1 MKVDLASL
9 AENYTAEL
17 IKKLSKMKE
26 YSSNTNF
33 EKIDFHYQQQENCN
47 LDFATDKKDVL
58 YFFKISNDIIASKN
72 ICKIIQK
79 KKSKKNSVKYPKV
92 NSENLEINGVENK
105 ILYIGKSSTGFHKRL
120 KDHLGLSSASTY
132 SLQLKTWLEDE
143 NLMKVKLELYYLP
156 FNFASLEDGFDK
168 NEILELPPSSLHYH
182 YRPILGRSGH

>member
-9 AENYTAEL
+9 AENYIAEL

-72 ICKIIQK
+72 ICKIILK

-92 NSENLEINGVENK
+92 NSENVEINGVENK

-120 KDHLGLSSASTY
+120 KDHLGLSSSSTY

-168 NEILELPPSSLHYH
+168 NEILELIESSLHYH

>member
-26 YSSNTNF
+26 YSLNNNF
-33 EKIDFHYQQQENCN
+33 KKIDFDFQEQENCN
-47 LDFATDKKDVL
+47 LDFAKDKKDVL
-58 YFFKISNDIIASKN
+58 YFFKISNDKIASKN

-168 NEILELPPSSLHYH
+168 NEILELLESSLHYH

>member
-58 YFFKISNDIIASKN
+58 YFFKISNDKIASKN

-168 NEILELPPSSLHYH
+168 NEILELIESSLHYH

>member
-33 EKIDFHYQQQENCN
+33 EKIDFHYQQQENFN

-58 YFFKISNDIIASKN
+58 YFFIILNDIIASKN

-92 NSENLEINGVENK
+92 NSENVEINGVENK

-168 NEILELPPSSLHYH
+168 NEILELIESSLHYH

>member
-132 SLQLKTWLEDE
+132 SLQLKTWIEDN
-143 NLMKVKLELYYLP
+143 NLSNVKLELYYLP

-168 NEILELPPSSLHYH
+168 NEILELIESSLHYH

>member
-9 AENYTAEL
+9 AENYIAEL

-92 NSENLEINGVENK
+92 NSENVEINGVENK

-120 KDHLGLSSASTY
+120 KDHLGLSSSSTY

-168 NEILELPPSSLHYH
+168 NEILELIESSLHYH

>member
-26 YSSNTNF
+26 YSLNNNF
-33 EKIDFHYQQQENCN
+33 EKIKFEYKKQENCN
-47 LDFATDKKDVL
+47 LDFAKDKKDVL
-58 YFFKISNDIIASKN
+58 YFFKISNDEINSKN
-72 ICKIIQK
+72 ICEIIQK
-79 KKSKKNSVKYPKV
+79 KKSKNNTLKYPKV
-92 NSENLEINGVENK
+92 NLNNAEINGVENK

-132 SLQLKTWLEDE
+132 SLQFKTWIEDK
-143 NLMKVKLELYYLP
+143 NLKKVKLELYYLP

-168 NEILELPPSSLHYH
+168 NEILELIESSLHYH

>member
-9 AENYTAEL
+9 AENNTAEL

-92 NSENLEINGVENK
+92 NSENVEINGVENK

-168 NEILELPPSSLHYH
+168 NEILELIESSLHYH

>member
-1 MKVDLASL
+1 MEVDLASL
-9 AENYTAEL
+9 AENYIAEF

-33 EKIDFHYQQQENCN
+33 EKIDFYYQQQENCN

-92 NSENLEINGVENK
+92 NSENVEINGVENK

-168 NEILELPPSSLHYH
+168 NEILELIESSLHYH

>member
-9 AENYTAEL
+9 AENYIAEL

-92 NSENLEINGVENK
+92 NSENVEINGVENK
-105 ILYIGKSSTGFHKRL
+105 ILYIGKSSKRL
-120 KDHLGLSSASTY
+120 KDHLGLSSSSTY

-168 NEILELPPSSLHYH
+168 NEILELIESTLHNY
-182 YRPILGRSGH
+182 YKPILGRSGH

>member
-9 AENYTAEL
+9 AENYIAEL

-168 NEILELPPSSLHYH
+168 NEILELIESSLHYH
-182 YRPILGRSGH
+182 YKPILGRSGH

>member
-9 AENYTAEL
+9 AENYIAEL

-33 EKIDFHYQQQENCN
+33 EKIDFHYQQKENCN

-92 NSENLEINGVENK
+92 NSENVEINGVENK

-168 NEILELPPSSLHYH
+168 NEILELIESSLHYH

>member
-26 YSSNTNF
+26 YSLNNNF
-33 EKIDFHYQQQENCN
+33 KKIDFDFQEQENCN
-47 LDFATDKKDVL
+47 LDFAKDKKDVL
-58 YFFKISNDIIASKN
+58 YFFKISNDKIASKN

-132 SLQLKTWLEDE
+132 SLQLKTWIEDK
-143 NLMKVKLELYYLP
+143 NLKKVKLELYYLP

-168 NEILELPPSSLHYH
+168 NEILELIESSLHYH
-182 YRPILGRSGH
+182 YKPILGRSGH

>member
-1 MKVDLASL
+1 MEVDLASL

-33 EKIDFHYQQQENCN
+33 EKIDFHYQQQENFN

-92 NSENLEINGVENK
+92 NSENVEINGVENK

-168 NEILELPPSSLHYH
+168 NEILELIESSLHYH

>member
-26 YSSNTNF
+26 YSLNNNF
-33 EKIDFHYQQQENCN
+33 EKIDFHYQEQENCN
-47 LDFATDKKDVL
+47 LDFAKDKKDVL
-58 YFFKISNDIIASKN
+58 YFFKISNDEINSKN
-72 ICKIIQK
+72 ICEIIQK

-92 NSENLEINGVENK
+92 NSENVEINDVENK

-120 KDHLGLSSASTY
+120 KNHLGLSSASTY
-132 SLQLKTWLEDE
+132 SLQLKTWIEDN
-143 NLMKVKLELYYLP
+143 NLSNVKLELYYLP

-168 NEILELPPSSLHYH
+168 NEILELIESSLHYH
-182 YRPILGRSGH
+182 YKPILGRSGH

>member
-9 AENYTAEL
+9 AENYIAEL

-92 NSENLEINGVENK
+92 NSENVEINGVENK

-120 KDHLGLSSASTY
+120 KDHLGLSSSSTY

-168 NEILELPPSSLHYH
+168 NEILELIESTLHNY
-182 YRPILGRSGH
+182 YKPILGRSGH

>member
-92 NSENLEINGVENK
+92 NSENLENNGVENK

-168 NEILELPPSSLHYH
+168 NEILELIESSLHYH

>member
-9 AENYTAEL
+9 AENYIAEL

-47 LDFATDKKDVL
+47 LDFAKDKKDVL

-92 NSENLEINGVENK
+92 NSENVEINGVENK

-168 NEILELPPSSLHYH
+168 NEILELIESSLHYH

>member
-9 AENYTAEL
+9 AENYIVEL
-17 IKKLSKMKE
+17 NNKLSKMKE
-26 YSSNTNF
+26 YSSNNNF
-33 EKIDFHYQQQENCN
+33 QKVEFNFLEQENYN
-47 LDFATDKKDVL
+47 LDFANDKKDVL

-92 NSENLEINGVENK
+92 NSENVEINGVENK

-168 NEILELPPSSLHYH
+168 NEILELIESSLHYH

>member
-9 AENYTAEL
+9 AENYIAEL

-33 EKIDFHYQQQENCN
+33 EKIDFYYQQQENCN

-168 NEILELPPSSLHYH
+168 NEILELIESSLHYH

>member
-92 NSENLEINGVENK
+92 NSENVEINGVENK

-132 SLQLKTWLEDE
+132 SLQLKTWIEDN
-143 NLMKVKLELYYLP
+143 NLSNVKLELYYLP

-168 NEILELPPSSLHYH
+168 NEILELIESSLHYH

>member
-1 MKVDLASL
+1 MEVDLASL
-9 AENYTAEL
+9 AENYIAEF

-26 YSSNTNF
+26 YSLNNNF

-92 NSENLEINGVENK
+92 NSENVEINGVENK

-168 NEILELPPSSLHYH
+168 NEILELIESSLHYH
-182 YRPILGRSGH
+182 YKPILGRSGH

>member
-1 MKVDLASL
+1 MKVDLTSL
-9 AENYTAEL
+9 AENYIAEL

-47 LDFATDKKDVL
+47 LDLATDKKDVL

-92 NSENLEINGVENK
+92 NSENVEINGVENK

-168 NEILELPPSSLHYH
+168 NEILELIESSLHYH
-182 YRPILGRSGH
+182 YKPILGRSGH

>member
-9 AENYTAEL
+9 AENYIAEL

-92 NSENLEINGVENK
+92 NSENVEINGVENK

-132 SLQLKTWLEDE
+132 SLQLKTWL
-143 NLMKVKLELYYLP
+143 

-168 NEILELPPSSLHYH
+168 NEILELIESSLHYH

>member
-1 MKVDLASL
+1 MEVDLASL
-9 AENYTAEL
+9 AENYIAEF

-26 YSSNTNF
+26 YSLNNNF
-33 EKIDFHYQQQENCN
+33 EKIDFHYQQQENFN

-92 NSENLEINGVENK
+92 NSENVEINGVENK

-168 NEILELPPSSLHYH
+168 NEILELIESSLHYH

>member
-1 MKVDLASL
+1 M
-9 AENYTAEL
+9 
-17 IKKLSKMKE
+17 
-26 YSSNTNF
+26 
-33 EKIDFHYQQQENCN
+33 
-47 LDFATDKKDVL
+47 L
-58 YFFKISNDIIASKN
+58 YFFKISNDEINSKN

-79 KKSKKNSVKYPKV
+79 KKSKKNSVKYSKV
-92 NSENLEINGVENK
+92 NSENVEINGVENK

-168 NEILELPPSSLHYH
+168 NEILELIESSLHYH

>member
-26 YSSNTNF
+26 YSLNNNF
-33 EKIDFHYQQQENCN
+33 EKIDFHHKEQENCN
-47 LDFATDKKDVL
+47 LDFAKDKKDVL
-58 YFFKISNDIIASKN
+58 YFFKISNDEINSKN
-72 ICKIIQK
+72 ICEIIQK
-79 KKSKKNSVKYPKV
+79 KKSKNNSVKYPKV
-92 NSENLEINGVENK
+92 NSENVEINGVENK

-168 NEILELPPSSLHYH
+168 NEILELIESSLHYH

>member
-33 EKIDFHYQQQENCN
+33 EKIDFHYQQQENFN

-92 NSENLEINGVENK
+92 NSENVEINGVENK

-168 NEILELPPSSLHYH
+168 NEILELIESSLHYH

>member
-9 AENYTAEL
+9 AENYIAEL

-33 EKIDFHYQQQENCN
+33 EKIDFHYQQPENCN

-92 NSENLEINGVENK
+92 NSENVEINGVENK

-168 NEILELPPSSLHYH
+168 NEILELIESSLHYH